1 MGYTLERAKTNMGLG
16 RITNPAEN
24 KQQEEQPSEILS
36 EIR

>member
-1 MGYTLERAKTNMGLG
+1 LG